1 MWKSA
6 CWINPLSWL
15 LLKEIRLNL
24 EYMADEAAIPDEQEK
39 KTYQYLLLDISQSN
53 NELPSAIPFNYSFLK
68 TRIRM
73 INRKRSQTTSV
84 FKYLLILPLFLAI
97 VTANQC
103 CTDQQ
108 PLQSEIEKV
117 FPKPSEVQTKDSSTT
132 ASETSETP
140 LEVAEIMPEF
150 PGGTEALLS
159 FIKDNLEYPQKAID
173 EQTEGRVI
181 IRFVVNSNGE
191 ISDPTILK
199 GINKN
204 LDQAAIDVINK
215 LPRWKPGQQDGQPV
229 SVQFTLPIVFKL
241 T

>member
-1 MWKSA
+1 M
-6 CWINPLSWL
+6 
-15 LLKEIRLNL
+15 
-24 EYMADEAAIPDEQEK
+24 
-39 KTYQYLLLDISQSN
+39 
-53 NELPSAIPFNYSFLK
+53 
-68 TRIRM
+68 
-73 INRKRSQTTSV
+73 
-84 FKYLLILPLFLAI
+84 AI

-173 EQTEGRVI
+173 GQTEGRVI

-229 SVQFTLPIVFKL
+229 SVRFTLPIVFKL

>member
-1 MWKSA
+1 MA
-6 CWINPLSWL
+6 ALCWINPLSWL

-39 KTYQYLLLDISQSN
+39 KTYQYLLLDISRSN
-53 NELPSAIPFNYSFLK
+53 DELPSAIPFNYSFLK

-173 EQTEGRVI
+173 GQTEGRVI

-229 SVQFTLPIVFKL
+229 SVRFTLPIVFKL

>member
-1 MWKSA
+1 M
-6 CWINPLSWL
+6 
-15 LLKEIRLNL
+15 LKEIRLNL
-24 EYMADEAAIPDEQEK
+24 EYMADKAAIPDEQEK

-53 NELPSAIPFNYSFLK
+53 KELPSAIPFNYSFLK

-173 EQTEGRVI
+173 GQTEGRVI

-229 SVQFTLPIVFKL
+229 SVRFTLPIVFKL

>member
-1 MWKSA
+1 M
-6 CWINPLSWL
+6 
-15 LLKEIRLNL
+15 
-24 EYMADEAAIPDEQEK
+24 K
-39 KTYQYLLLDISQSN
+39 KTLLSSMIIILMGLLGACSSNTSDKTSLPEQSVSE
-53 NELPSAIPFNYSFLK
+53 NETATPVAIEVPDTLGK
-68 TRIRM
+68 TYDA
-73 INRKRSQTTSV
+73 V
-84 FKYLLILPLFLAI
+84 
-97 VTANQC
+97 
-103 CTDQQ
+103 
-108 PLQSEIEKV
+108 
-117 FPKPSEVQTKDSSTT
+117 EV
-132 ASETSETP
+132 
-140 LEVAEIMPEF
+140 MPEF

-229 SVQFTLPIVFKL
+229 SVRFTLPIVFKL

>member
-1 MWKSA
+1 MA
-6 CWINPLSWL
+6 ALCWINPLSWL

-159 FIKDNLEYPQKAID
+159 FIKDNVEYPQKAID

-229 SVQFTLPIVFKL
+229 SVRLTLPIVFKL

>member
-1 MWKSA
+1 M
-6 CWINPLSWL
+6 
-15 LLKEIRLNL
+15 
-24 EYMADEAAIPDEQEK
+24 K
-39 KTYQYLLLDISQSN
+39 KTLLSSMIIILMGLLGACSSNTSDKTSLPEQSVSE
-53 NELPSAIPFNYSFLK
+53 NETATPVAIEVPDTLGK
-68 TRIRM
+68 TYDA
-73 INRKRSQTTSV
+73 V
-84 FKYLLILPLFLAI
+84 
-97 VTANQC
+97 
-103 CTDQQ
+103 
-108 PLQSEIEKV
+108 
-117 FPKPSEVQTKDSSTT
+117 EV
-132 ASETSETP
+132 
-140 LEVAEIMPEF
+140 MPEF

-159 FIKDNLEYPQKAID
+159 FIKDNLKSPQKAID

-229 SVQFTLPIVFKL
+229 SVRFTLPIVFKL

>member
-1 MWKSA
+1 M
-6 CWINPLSWL
+6 
-15 LLKEIRLNL
+15 
-24 EYMADEAAIPDEQEK
+24 K
-39 KTYQYLLLDISQSN
+39 KTLLSSMIIILMGLLGACSSNTSDKASLPEQS
-53 NELPSAIPFNYSFLK
+53 
-68 TRIRM
+68 
-73 INRKRSQTTSV
+73 
-84 FKYLLILPLFLAI
+84 
-97 VTANQC
+97 
-103 CTDQQ
+103 
-108 PLQSEIEKV
+108 
-117 FPKPSEVQTKDSSTT
+117 
-132 ASETSETP
+132 ASENETATP
-140 LEVAEIMPEF
+140 VAIEVPDTLGKTYDAAEVMPEF

-229 SVQFTLPIVFKL
+229 SVRFTLPIVFKL

>member
-1 MWKSA
+1 M
-6 CWINPLSWL
+6 
-15 LLKEIRLNL
+15 
-24 EYMADEAAIPDEQEK
+24 K
-39 KTYQYLLLDISQSN
+39 KTLLSSMIIILMGLLGACSSNTSDKTSLPEQSVSE
-53 NELPSAIPFNYSFLK
+53 NETATPVAIEVPDTLGK
-68 TRIRM
+68 TYDA
-73 INRKRSQTTSV
+73 V
-84 FKYLLILPLFLAI
+84 
-97 VTANQC
+97 
-103 CTDQQ
+103 
-108 PLQSEIEKV
+108 
-117 FPKPSEVQTKDSSTT
+117 EVMS
-132 ASETSETP
+132 
-140 LEVAEIMPEF
+140 EF

>member
-1 MWKSA
+1 M
-6 CWINPLSWL
+6 
-15 LLKEIRLNL
+15 LKEIRLNL

-215 LPRWKPGQQDGQPV
+215 LPRWKPGQQDGHPV

>member
-1 MWKSA
+1 M
-6 CWINPLSWL
+6 
-15 LLKEIRLNL
+15 LKEIRLNL

>member
-1 MWKSA
+1 M
-6 CWINPLSWL
+6 
-15 LLKEIRLNL
+15 
-24 EYMADEAAIPDEQEK
+24 K
-39 KTYQYLLLDISQSN
+39 KTLLSSMIIILMGLLGACSSNTSDKTSLPEQSVSE
-53 NELPSAIPFNYSFLK
+53 NETATPVAIEVPDTLGK
-68 TRIRM
+68 TYDA
-73 INRKRSQTTSV
+73 V
-84 FKYLLILPLFLAI
+84 
-97 VTANQC
+97 
-103 CTDQQ
+103 
-108 PLQSEIEKV
+108 
-117 FPKPSEVQTKDSSTT
+117 EV
-132 ASETSETP
+132 
-140 LEVAEIMPEF
+140 MPEF

-159 FIKDNLEYPQKAID
+159 FIKGNLKYPQKAID

-229 SVQFTLPIVFKL
+229 SVRFTLPIVFKL

>member
-1 MWKSA
+1 M
-6 CWINPLSWL
+6 
-15 LLKEIRLNL
+15 
-24 EYMADEAAIPDEQEK
+24 K
-39 KTYQYLLLDISQSN
+39 KTLLSSMIIILMGLLGACSSNTSDKTSLPEQSVSE
-53 NELPSAIPFNYSFLK
+53 NETATLVAIEVPDTLGK
-68 TRIRM
+68 TYDA
-73 INRKRSQTTSV
+73 V
-84 FKYLLILPLFLAI
+84 
-97 VTANQC
+97 
-103 CTDQQ
+103 
-108 PLQSEIEKV
+108 
-117 FPKPSEVQTKDSSTT
+117 EV
-132 ASETSETP
+132 
-140 LEVAEIMPEF
+140 MPEF

-229 SVQFTLPIVFKL
+229 SVRFTLPIVFKL

>member
-1 MWKSA
+1 
-6 CWINPLSWL
+6 
-15 LLKEIRLNL
+15 
-24 EYMADEAAIPDEQEK
+24 MA
-39 KTYQYLLLDISQSN
+39 TISQLTYVPTASPAAVQN
-53 NELPSAIPFNYSFLK
+53 A
-68 TRIRM
+68 
-73 INRKRSQTTSV
+73 SQT
-84 FKYLLILPLFLAI
+84 P
-97 VTANQC
+97 
-103 CTDQQ
+103 Q

-159 FIKDNLEYPQKAID
+159 FIKNNLEYPQKAID

-181 IRFVVNSNGE
+181 IRFVINSNGE

-229 SVQFTLPIVFKL
+229 SVRFTLPIVFKL

>member
-1 MWKSA
+1 M
-6 CWINPLSWL
+6 
-15 LLKEIRLNL
+15 LKEIRLNL

-181 IRFVVNSNGE
+181 IRFVINSNGE
-191 ISDPTILK
+191 ISEPTILK

-229 SVQFTLPIVFKL
+229 SVRFTLPIVFKL

>member
-1 MWKSA
+1 MA
-6 CWINPLSWL
+6 ALCWINPLSWL

-215 LPRWKPGQQDGQPV
+215 LPRWKPGQQDGHPV

>member
-1 MWKSA
+1 M
-6 CWINPLSWL
+6 
-15 LLKEIRLNL
+15 
-24 EYMADEAAIPDEQEK
+24 K
-39 KTYQYLLLDISQSN
+39 KTLLSSMIIILMGLLGACSSNTSDKASLPEQS
-53 NELPSAIPFNYSFLK
+53 
-68 TRIRM
+68 
-73 INRKRSQTTSV
+73 
-84 FKYLLILPLFLAI
+84 
-97 VTANQC
+97 
-103 CTDQQ
+103 
-108 PLQSEIEKV
+108 
-117 FPKPSEVQTKDSSTT
+117 
-132 ASETSETP
+132 ASENETATP
-140 LEVAEIMPEF
+140 VAIEVPDTLGKTYDAVEVMPEF

-159 FIKDNLEYPQKAID
+159 FIKNNLEYPQKAID

-229 SVQFTLPIVFKL
+229 SVRFTLPIVFKL